1 MVRFA
6 TICMS
11 NQNRSM
17 EAHNV
22 LHRKGLSVDSY
33 GTNQVIKIPGPAIDK
48 PNVYQFGITYDEI
61 YADLMK
67 KDPDLYTRNGLLML
81 IDRNR
86 KLKRAPQRF
95 QESPPVYDVLI
106 TCEDRCFD
114 QVCEDLMRRGHRL
127 GRPVHVVNF
136 DIKDNP
142 EEATIAARS
151 IFELAQRI
159 EEAGD
164 LLDDQ
169 METIIEEFQSR
180 SAHPMLYT
188 VLCY

>member
-1 MVRFA
+1 MARFA

-22 LHRKGLSVDSY
+22 LLRKGLNVDSY
-33 GTNQVIKIPGPAIDK
+33 GTNSIIKIPGPAIDK
-48 PNVYQFGITYDEI
+48 PNVYQFGVTYEEI
-61 YADLMK
+61 YQDLMN

-86 KLKRAPQRF
+86 KIKAAPQRF
-95 QESPPVYDVLI
+95 QESREEYDVLVS
-106 TCEDRCFD
+106 CEDRCFD
-114 QVCEDLMRRGHRL
+114 MVCEDLMKRGHRT
-127 GRPVHVVNF
+127 GKPVHVVNF
-136 DIKDNP
+136 DIKDTP

-151 IFELAQRI
+151 ILQLAQRI
-159 EEAGD
+159 EECACV
-164 LLDDQ
+164 DDE
-169 METIIEEFQSR
+169 MEAIIEEFQSK

-188 VLCY
+188 VLFY